1 MAAETILLRNRRDPL
16 FGLAPAAFE
25 AALKE
30 ALAGWVNS
38 AWFFGSY
45 GTPSFHADSDV
56 DLLLVADTDRPFPL
70 RNRDFEDLLDIIPTL
85 DILLYTPD
93 EFQQLT
99 TDPSAG
105 FWRSVT
111 AGMRQIF

>member
-1 MAAETILLRNRRDPL
+1 MSNRRDPL

-25 AALKE
+25 AALRQ
-30 ALAGWVNS
+30 ALSGRVSS

-45 GTPSFHADSDV
+45 GTPSFSADSDV

-70 RNRDFEDLLDIIPTL
+70 RNREFEDLLDIIPTL
-85 DILLYTPD
+85 DILVYTPD
-93 EFQQLT
+93 EFRQLT

-111 AGMRQIF
+111 AGLRQLF